1 MAYNVSFLCKIFKSV
16 VGAVLL
22 CIGLTAILPVYIIL
36 FVVKRIIILLIY
48 YRFGNS
54 VSELFGMDMLFATSF
69 EAKNPIINAF
79 LKFDGNLR
87 FEDLKN
93 LIKNK
98 IENSEFPGGSNSFK
112 KFKQT
117 LQSYY
122 GYFVWKDTDNFDI
135 NNHIKR
141 INLSELYPG
150 EAQNINKTN
159 SLLQNSCAEILTCKY
174 LSEYG
179 SQPFPDNLPQWEI
192 LILTQEGSS
201 EDVMLLRL
209 HHSIGDGI
217 SLLRLLLEELSDEPT
232 TLSFSQPSMSKF
244 EKTVQLVWSVTLI
257 PFIYVTSKDIPFD
270 IVKSIK
276 KGTKASATDILF
288 SCLSFSFGFF
298 LSDEFEFYV
307 SQNFPAFQ
315 LFILSFGFNYKRGVE
330 VSEITTSF
338 TFVGH
343 DSTSPLTLSNTFTI
357 GIATLPTPSI
367 KKLEESYSGPLTDV
381 YMVGKRIKEIR
392 FWVPDNSP
400 NGAGFTFISY
410 KGQLRVSFN
419 VDTALISKQKRLR
432 N

>member
-1 MAYNVSFLCKIFKSV
+1 
-16 VGAVLL
+16 
-22 CIGLTAILPVYIIL
+22 
-36 FVVKRIIILLIY
+36 
-48 YRFGNS
+48 
-54 VSELFGMDMLFATSF
+54 MDMVFASSL

-79 LKFDGNLR
+79 LKFDGNLS

-93 LIKNK
+93 LMQNK
-98 IENSEFPGGSNSFK
+98 IENSEFPGGSNVFK

-122 GYFVWKDTDNFDI
+122 GYFVWKDVDNFDI
-135 NNHIKR
+135 NYHIKK
-141 INLSELYPG
+141 INLCELYPG
-150 EAQNINKTN
+150 EAQNIKNKTN
-159 SLLQNSCAEILTCKY
+159 SLLHNSCAEILPCKY
-174 LSEYG
+174 LNEHG
-179 SQPFPDNLPQWEI
+179 SRSFPENLPQWEI

-232 TLSFSQPSMSKF
+232 TLLFSQPSMSTF

-257 PFIYVTSKDIPFD
+257 PFVIPILMQGRKNPLHGPGLNEKKIFHL

-288 SCLSFSFGFF
+288 SCLSFSLASFF
-298 LSDEFEFYV
+298 
-307 SQNFPAFQ
+307 QT
-315 LFILSFGFNYKRGVE
+315 RGVE

-338 TFVGH
+338 IVGGH
-343 DSTSPLTLSNTFTI
+343 DSTSPLTLSNTFTL

-367 KKLEESYSGPLTDV
+367 KKLEESYSGKKLKFPYIERLEAVKRESGMVKDEPLNLSLSWIISAIVFVIPSFLSPLTDV
-381 YMVGKRIKEIR
+381 YMIGKKIKEIR

-400 NGAGFTFISY
+400 NGA
-410 KGQLRVSFN
+410 
-419 VDTALISKQKRLR
+419 
-432 N
+432 